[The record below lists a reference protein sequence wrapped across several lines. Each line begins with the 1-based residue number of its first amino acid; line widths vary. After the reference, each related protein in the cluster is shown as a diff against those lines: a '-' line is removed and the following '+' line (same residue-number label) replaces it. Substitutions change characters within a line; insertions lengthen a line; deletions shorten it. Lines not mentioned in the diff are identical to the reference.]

1 MAIEMKADSPS
12 AFLVG
17 FCTGLNVGHGMKEI
31 DVRGFLGPL
40 AGQSRL
46 YWTRR
51 SWWNTRRRSRS
62 CWKRE
67 TLWRSDIEKAR
78 GVVFAVL
85 GTTAEGQLAGSAPA
99 LVFDEPPADCR
110 IDFNGCRVV
119 ITGDFEMGRQN
130 AEAVVEAL
138 GAEVQSTTHRDT
150 DYVVV
155 GSIPNPSWK
164 FGKYGN
170 KVSRAMELRQVGD
183 NPVIISEKTFL
194 ALVPPDTIQRAVSVA
209 QQAVGIVKLRVPGF
223 TVLPGG
229 SV

>member
-1 MAIEMKADSPS
+1 MGIEMKADSPS

-31 DVRGFLGPL
+31 DVRGFLDLLRDNHGLMDAAVLVEHKKTL
-40 AGQSRL
+40 AKL
-46 YWTRR
+46 LE
-51 SWWNTRRRSRS
+51 
-62 CWKRE
+62 RE
-67 TLWRSDIEKAR
+67 TLWRSDIEKAK

-110 IDFNGCRVV
+110 VDFNGCRVV

-170 KVSRAMELRQVGD
+170 KVSRALELRQVGD

-194 ALVPPDTIQRAVSVA
+194 ALVPPDTMQRAVSVA
-209 QQAVGIVKLRVPGF
+209 HQAAGIVKLRVPGF